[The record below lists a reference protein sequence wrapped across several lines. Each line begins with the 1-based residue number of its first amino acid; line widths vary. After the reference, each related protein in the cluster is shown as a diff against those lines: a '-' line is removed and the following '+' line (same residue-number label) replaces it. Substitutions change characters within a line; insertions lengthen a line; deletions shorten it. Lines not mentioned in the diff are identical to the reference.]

1 MNPDIAI
8 SICEEKLQFE
18 KNTKRN
24 FRLYVRKNNQKH
36 LLTQLAYLYAESVLS
51 NKYNN
56 NNNNIGEI
64 KQETPDIQVDQ
75 ELQEKYDKLLK
86 ENAKLKETIKSH
98 KTNEE
103 KDLQIEKLQKSKDR
117 IRKQYI
123 QQINELE
130 RKINDYK
137 VKYDRE
143 DMETKT
149 DDISTL
155 KKIINTLKIEIQDLK
170 TELSIKNKSVFETDE
185 EDDIIEMKKE
195 IEQLRLDMRIAKR
208 IPDFKNQ
215 LIKAKHRYNQ
225 EKELRK
231 TLPLANHRVDPLDE
245 KFENH

>member
-51 NKYNN
+51 NRYSNN
-56 NNNNIGEI
+56 ENIGEI
-64 KQETPDIQVDQ
+64 KQEIPDIQVDH

-86 ENAKLKETIKSH
+86 ENEKLKETIKSH
-98 KTNEE
+98 KTNAE
-103 KDLQIEKLQKSKDR
+103 KDLQIEKLQKTNDK
-117 IRKQYI
+117 IRKVYNRQKY
-123 QQINELE
+123 ELE
-130 RKINDYK
+130 QKINDYK
-137 VKYDRE
+137 VKYERE
-143 DMETKT
+143 DMDIKS
-149 DDISTL
+149 DDVSTL

-170 TELSIKNKSVFETDE
+170 TELSIKNKSVFDTDE

-195 IEQLRLDMRIAKR
+195 LEQLRLDMRIAKR
-208 IPDFKNQ
+208 IPDFNNQ
-215 LIKAKHRYNQ
+215 LIKAKHRFNQ

-231 TLPLANHRVDPLDE
+231 TLPLANDRVDPLDE
-245 KFENH
+245 KFDEHD